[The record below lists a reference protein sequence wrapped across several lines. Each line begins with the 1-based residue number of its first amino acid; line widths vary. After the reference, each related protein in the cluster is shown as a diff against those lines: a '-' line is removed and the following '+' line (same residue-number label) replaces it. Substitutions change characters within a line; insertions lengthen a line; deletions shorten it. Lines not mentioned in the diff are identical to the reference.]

1 VSRPG
6 SSLSFEYVGDMAG
19 RGPDGI
25 CLDAD
30 GNVWVANAIA
40 PECVLVAEGG
50 EVQQVVATSDNCY
63 ACMLGGSDGRDL
75 HMVTASSSHS
85 GTVTAERTGK
95 IEMARAPA
103 AGAGCP

>member
-1 VSRPG
+1 
-6 SSLSFEYVGDMAG
+6 MTG
-19 RGPDGI
+19 RAPDGI

-50 EVQQVVATSDNCY
+50 EVLQVVTTSDNCY
-63 ACMLGGSDGRDL
+63 ACMLGGADGRDL

-85 GTVTAERTGK
+85 EIVSVERSGK
-95 IEMARAPA
+95 IETCRAPA
-103 AGAGCP
+103 AAAGWP